1 MLPQLASSPGLPR
14 VWAPADPQPGW
25 WPADW
30 LVFEG
35 ELPSDTPPHL
45 VVLHRDTATLA
56 QVEQARTLQGNGA
69 MLVVVGPP
77 DLSFENA
84 LDSDARLDS
93 SASPEEL
100 ALQCKKLLRVQAYER
115 AAVEHMRFRAR
126 FQDAVGDPFL
136 LQEVGAFF
144 QERFED
150 VLRSARERE
159 LMLRSALKREKA
171 LRDELEKQRKLAEAA
186 QESAESAS
194 RAKSQFVANM
204 SHEIRT
210 PLNGVIGFLSL
221 LADTE
226 LQPSQ
231 EECVHYAKGSAES
244 LLNVVNDI
252 LDFSRIE
259 AGRLELRIQDFDLH
273 QVLSDAMG
281 LIRPSAEER
290 GLSLRQRLDPHL
302 PRWVRGDPGR
312 LRQVLVNLLHNAV
325 KFTPEGEI
333 LLAVEPVSQKGD
345 TARLRFEVV
354 DTGIGISGEDLASIF
369 DAFSQADTSSTRAY
383 DGTGLGLAIC
393 QHLVGLMDGE
403 IAVFS
408 EVEAGS
414 CFQFEIALEV
424 DDDTAPIPH
433 EIHTGS
439 VVPSLPRPRRILV
452 VDDNTTSRKLVVAM
466 LQRMNHHTTTARHGE
481 EALKLLACQPFDLV
495 LMDVHMPTMDGLDAT
510 RQLRQMR
517 SHQRTVPVV
526 GITAGAL
533 VQDRKKCIDAGMN
546 DYLPKPLEAK
556 AFKQVLQRWL
566 GT

>member
-1 MLPQLASSPGLPR
+1 
-14 VWAPADPQPGW
+14 
-25 WPADW
+25 
-30 LVFEG
+30 
-35 ELPSDTPPHL
+35 
-45 VVLHRDTATLA
+45 
-56 QVEQARTLQGNGA
+56 
-69 MLVVVGPP
+69 VVGPP